1 MYHANAVFFMF
12 VYVPVASANHVTQST
27 FSVGVGYTRVPVTST
42 TYDVKFVPSYP

>member
-27 FSVGVGYTRVPVTST
+27 FSVGVGYTRVPVIHNL
-42 TYDVKFVPSYP
+42 